1 MGLIKRVPTS
11 NLVFRQLE
19 SDAIPEIAFAPS
31 SVTYHNQ
38 GTVVTEQ
45 VGSPKKGKTF
55 STHSEATPST
65 SGTQRKRRQLS
76 SSSDETLVSD
86 SYSEHDSTDNEN
98 VDSENDDQ
106 NMKSQDNADSSKVK
120 TFFKEILI
128 PQT

>member
-1 MGLIKRVPTS
+1 M
-11 NLVFRQLE
+11 
-19 SDAIPEIAFAPS
+19 
-31 SVTYHNQ
+31 
-38 GTVVTEQ
+38 
-45 VGSPKKGKTF
+45 GSPKKGKTF
-55 STHSEATPST
+55 SIRSEATPST